1 MSLSSADRAQMLV
14 RPTLATQFHIDFEW
28 WERADRD
35 WAVLLRSHLCPEHQV
50 TLGEL
55 EADALVD
62 HVDPETAEVSRVPGL
77 QHTLMTHC
85 AVQPDY
91 ITPQGSLVDVVF
103 RVFMANGNAPL
114 SCQELGNRLGRPA
127 ETILRT
133 LTGPRVYRGIR
144 PAPGTSIPS

>member
-1 MSLSSADRAQMLV
+1 MLV
-14 RPTLATQFHIDFEW
+14 RPTLATQFRIDFEW

-35 WAVLLRSHLCPEHQV
+35 WAVLLRSHLCPEHQAS
-50 TLGEL
+50 LGEL
-55 EADALVD
+55 GADALVD

-85 AVQPDY
+85 ALQPDY
-91 ITPQGSLVDVVF
+91 INPQGSLVDLVF

-114 SCQELGNRLGRPA
+114 SCQELGQQLGRPA

-144 PAPGTSIPS
+144 PAPGG